1 MSCSQKKVRSGLF
14 DRLINEVDQRLAR
27 AVYMRFLNIR
37 LDQLPQS
44 VGGLAAQLRGY
55 ETLRNFLAGI
65 TTQVLVDAP

>member
-1 MSCSQKKVRSGLF
+1 
-14 DRLINEVDQRLAR
+14 
-27 AVYMRFLNIR
+27 MRFLNIR

-44 VGGLAAQLRGY
+44 VGGLAPQLLGY